1 MRFDLTKEE
10 TPRVRAGLY
19 GMSLAFSLL
28 TMVLGGVTIGKYTS
42 NDALAW
48 SNSSYNFIVFCG
60 AFTFVI
66 FALLLLATLKAR
78 NKGSGYLRWLILPS
92 VETLTVSVLLAFW
105 FIGSIAIAVTTKA
118 NSCNSSLHYTGSTSA
133 CHTARSTVAFSF
145 INLFF
150 VMLVESTLL
159 RDFFERN
166 RKSQHAFTSLS
177 FASAPHHHTSDTDA
191 SAANGIGSSDK
202 DKDQQQVAE
211 VPDYPHP
218 SHSHMDNSPN
228 TSVTMPEPEF
238 YPPAG
243 GRSAVPPV

>member
-19 GMSLAFSLL
+19 GTTLVCSFL

-42 NDALAW
+42 NDALDW
-48 SNSSYNFIVFCG
+48 SNSSYNFIVFNG
-60 AFTFVI
+60 AFTFVV

-78 NKGSGYLRWLILPS
+78 NKGSGCLRWLILPS
-92 VETLTVSVLLAFW
+92 VETLTVSVLLACW

-118 NSCNSSLHYTGSTSA
+118 NSCTSSLHYTGSTSA
-133 CHTARSTVAFSF
+133 CHAARSTVAFSF
-145 INLFF
+145 ISLFF
-150 VMLVESTLL
+150 VMLIESTLL

-177 FASAPHHHTSDTDA
+177 LASAPPHHHPSDPDA
-191 SAANGIGSSDK
+191 SATCDGFGRSDK
-202 DKDQQQVAE
+202 DQQVAE
-211 VPDYPHP
+211 VPDYPHLP
-218 SHSHMDNSPN
+218 QSHTDNSPN

-238 YPPAG
+238 YPPPA
-243 GRSAVPPV
+243 GRSTAPPV